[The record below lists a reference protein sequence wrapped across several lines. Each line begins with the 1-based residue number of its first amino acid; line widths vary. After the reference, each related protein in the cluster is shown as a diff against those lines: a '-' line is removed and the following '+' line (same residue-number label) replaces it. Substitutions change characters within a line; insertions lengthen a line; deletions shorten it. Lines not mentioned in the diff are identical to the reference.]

1 MNNNACSQSFYQ
13 SFACNFRIIF
23 FPAIDVSKLI
33 SKQVGSVP
41 RFFSSTYFKANDPGG
56 SPLLRDGF
64 HLFHDLWL
72 IGDRHT
78 CKMRRGTSFAN
89 SRTIS
94 ALSKVT
100 LETFINS
107 ESFLRI
113 HLGIKHCYNYSR
125 SLKIHHVICRIL
137 WLYFLFDTSS
147 LAPYIPKISRC
158 SHCCGPILISKQ
170 KNKVTTP
177 PQKKLT

>member
-1 MNNNACSQSFYQ
+1 
-13 SFACNFRIIF
+13 
-23 FPAIDVSKLI
+23 
-33 SKQVGSVP
+33 
-41 RFFSSTYFKANDPGG
+41 
-56 SPLLRDGF
+56 
-64 HLFHDLWL
+64 
-72 IGDRHT
+72 
-78 CKMRRGTSFAN
+78 MRRGTSFAN

-158 SHCCGPILISKQ
+158 SHGCGPILISKQ

-177 PQKKLT
+177 PQKKTNIDPENRNPKRKIIIIFQPSIFRCSVSFRESISNLDSGV